1 MKLFESFRQRLA
13 EGRRNKHP
21 ARPYAQKTSFVVRR
35 GPQAACFDV
44 AFHRFVELK
53 GRTLVDPRDRCSIT
67 SRPEK
72 RSEIKIV
79 GLWSRKAMAQFREF
93 WPRYARVYGVVTQHN
108 VFAAHG
114 VRVA

>member
-1 MKLFESFRQRLA
+1 MQLFEHLRQRLPPW
-13 EGRRNKHP
+13 RRSKHP
-21 ARPYAQKTSFVVRR
+21 PRPYAQKTSFVVKR

-53 GRTLVDPRDRCSIT
+53 GRTTVDPRDFCSIL
-67 SRPEK
+67 SLPEK

-79 GLWSRKAMAQFREF
+79 GLWSRKAVSQFREF
-93 WPRYARVYGVVTQHN
+93 WPRYARVY
-108 VFAAHG
+108 AAEPARDLVLTHG